1 MDFKDL
7 AANKRQPNTGQ
18 WILDVPEFNA
28 WARGG
33 GSSNT
38 LWCYGDRMCRA
49 LDFLSTGVHSWCW
62 EDRYCVRIS
71 CTPRRKQG
79 AFSAQLSSNIFMH
92 AHRMRAGRVLSIF
105 SHCKTAM
112 AMTLDVYLGSLLRQ
126 IVEATF
132 KSVLPRVTEAY
143 DSKT

>member
-33 GSSNT
+33 GSSNK

-71 CTPRRKQG
+71 CTRRRKQG

-92 AHRMRAGRVLSIF
+92 AHRMRADRVLSIF
-105 SHCKTAM
+105 LSLQDSHGYDIGCVPRKPSSPNCGGD
-112 AMTLDVYLGSLLRQ
+112 LQ
-126 IVEATF
+126 IGP
-132 KSVLPRVTEAY
+132 SSCDRGI
-143 DSKT
+143 